1 MSAGDTPKWH
11 RYLRFWRSNVT
22 ADVDAELAFHV
33 EARTQELCD
42 AGVDRTAARGR
53 AIAEFGDVE
62 RTRQT
67 LRAMDERH
75 LTRVR
80 RADVVADLLRDVRI
94 AARGLRRS
102 PALVAVVSLTFALGI
117 GVTTAIYSLVDA
129 FLFRPLPGAH
139 GAELVALGRTDADI
153 PLPHVLSFPD
163 FRDYRADTATF
174 ASLMAFT
181 SRVATLDNARG
192 ADRLWIDEG
201 TANYFSTLGLRP
213 LLGRTFLPG
222 DDDGVLAHPNV
233 VLTYKAWQAHFAGD
247 SSLIGRVIRIND
259 HPMTVIGVTPP
270 EFHGVLS
277 VLDVDGVVCVN
288 QLWPASPKVLED
300 RRAFNMNVV
309 GRLRPGVSLD
319 RARRAVALEAK
330 RLERAY
336 PTTNKNV
343 GVVLVEER
351 YSRPSISV
359 SSMMPALAAIFMTL
373 VILVLAVACA
383 NVASLLLSRVVG
395 RSRELAIRTAI
406 GASQWRIVRQV
417 MVECGLL
424 ALLGGLGAVAVA
436 AVAIRA
442 IASIHIAT
450 DLPIRW
456 GVELDAR
463 VLGFT
468 AVVTLLAAV
477 ATGLAPGL
485 AARKRNL
492 SGLLRSSAGNA
503 GVRSQ
508 QRLRSALVAGQIAVS
523 VVVLVCAGLFVRSSS
538 TMSRMPLGFRTDHL
552 LLVST
557 DLPAQ
562 RYDSAQG
569 RALYRELVRRVE
581 SLPGVRSVGLTRF
594 LPFGFDRDNLSVVP
608 IASAVQVPANGFSY
622 FTNVVTARYFDALGI
637 PLLQGRD
644 FTDRD
649 DMRAPR
655 VAIVNDAFA
664 RALWPGQPAV
674 GKQFH
679 IDGGSGPVLEIVGVV
694 RGMQD
699 LIPGETP
706 KPYVFVPFDQSY
718 RGEMTLVVHAPGN
731 PLSLAPAIRSA
742 VAALDTSL
750 PLFDVRT
757 MDEHLRNGQA
767 FLFTRIGTAFASVF
781 GLLALVLAMIGV
793 YGVVSYAVAQRTR
806 EIGVR
811 VALGATL
818 PGILGLVVRH
828 GLRLA
833 WSGVAVGIVVSFAV
847 TGVLASILY
856 GVKPHDPLV
865 LGGVAALLTAI
876 AIVASFAPAR
886 RATRIDPITALR
898 GE

>member
-11 RYLRFWRSNVT
+11 RYLRFWRSNVG

-33 EARTQELCD
+33 DARAQELREAGMD
-42 AGVDRTAARGR
+42 AAAARAR

-75 LTRVR
+75 LTQAR
-80 RADVVADLLRDVRI
+80 RADIVTDLLRDVRV
-94 AARGLRRS
+94 AVRGLRRS

-129 FLFRPLPGAH
+129 FLFRPLPGAY
-139 GAELVALGRTDADI
+139 GSELVALGRTDADI
-153 PLPHVLSFPD
+153 PLPHVLTYPD
-163 FRDYRADTATF
+163 FREYRADTATF

-181 SRVATLDNARG
+181 SRVATLDNGRG

-222 DDDGVLAHPNV
+222 EDDGVLAHPNL
-233 VLTYKAWQAHFAGD
+233 VLTYKSWQAHFGGD
-247 SSLIGRVIRIND
+247 SSVIGRVVRIND

-270 EFHGVLS
+270 EFHGVLP
-277 VLDVDGVVCVN
+277 LIDIDGVAALN
-288 QLWPASPKVLED
+288 QLWPATPQMLED
-300 RRAFNMNVV
+300 RRAFSMNVV
-309 GRLRPGVSLD
+309 GRLRSGVS
-319 RARRAVALEAK
+319 REQARRAVVLEGK

-343 GVVLVEER
+343 GVVLVDER

-359 SSMMPALAAIFMTL
+359 SRVTPALAAIFMTL

-395 RSRELAIRTAI
+395 RHRELAIRAAI

-424 ALLGGLGAVAVA
+424 AILGGIGAVAVA

-463 VLGFT
+463 VLAFT
-468 AVVTLLAAV
+468 AVVTLLAAI
-477 ATGLAPGL
+477 ATGIGPGL
-485 AARKRNL
+485 AARRRNL

-503 GVRSQ
+503 GVRSH
-508 QRLRSALVAGQIAVS
+508 QRLRSVLVAGQIAVS

-538 TMSRMPLGFRTDHL
+538 TISRMPLGFRTDHL

-557 DLPAQ
+557 NLPTQ
-562 RYDSAQG
+562 RYDSTRG
-569 RALYRELVRRVE
+569 RAVYEELARRVAAM
-581 SLPGVRSVGLTRF
+581 PGVRSVGLTRF
-594 LPFGFDRDNLSVVP
+594 LPFGFERDNLSVVP
-608 IASAVQVPANGFSY
+608 IASAVQTPANGFSY
-622 FTNVVTARYFDALGI
+622 FTDVVAARYFDALGI
-637 PLLQGRD
+637 PLLEGRD
-644 FTDRD
+644 FTERD
-649 DMRAPR
+649 DAGAPR

-664 RALWPGQPAV
+664 RAFWPKQPAV
-674 GKQFH
+674 GKRFH
-679 IDGGSGPVLEIVGVV
+679 VDGGNGPTLEIVGVV

-699 LIPGETP
+699 LLPGETP
-706 KPYVFVPFDQSY
+706 KPYVFLPLRQAY
-718 RGEMTLVVHAPGN
+718 REEMTLLVHTSGN
-731 PLSLAPAIRSA
+731 PLSLAPQIRSA
-742 VAALDTSL
+742 VTALDPSL
-750 PLFDVRT
+750 PLFDIRT

-767 FLFTRIGTAFASVF
+767 LLFTRIGAAFASVF

-793 YGVVSYAVAQRTR
+793 YGVVSYVVAQRTR

-833 WSGVAVGIVVSFAV
+833 WSGVAVGVVGSFAV

-856 GVKPHDPLV
+856 GVKPHDPVV
-865 LGGVAALLTAI
+865 LGGVAGLLTTI
-876 AIVASFAPAR
+876 AILACFAPAR

-898 GE
+898 AE

>member
-1 MSAGDTPKWH
+1 MSAGDTPKGH
-11 RYLRFWRSNVT
+11 RYLRFWRANVA
-22 ADVDAELAFHV
+22 ADVDDELAFHV
-33 EARTQELCD
+33 DARTQELRE
-42 AGVDRTAARGR
+42 AGVDAAAARAR
-53 AIAEFGDVE
+53 ALAEFGDVE
-62 RTRQT
+62 RTRVT
-67 LRAMDERH
+67 LRAMDEQH
-75 LTRVR
+75 LTHER
-80 RADVVADLLRDVRI
+80 RTDIAADLLRDVRV
-94 AARGLRRS
+94 AVRGLRRS
-102 PALVAVVSLTFALGI
+102 PGLVAVVSLTFALGI

-129 FLFRPLPGAH
+129 FLFRPLPGAY
-139 GAELVALGRTDADI
+139 GKELVALGRIDAEI

-181 SRVATLDNARG
+181 SRIATLDNGRG

-201 TANYFSTLGLRP
+201 TANYFSTIGLRP

-222 DDDGVLAHPNV
+222 DDDGVLGHPNL
-233 VLTYKAWQAHFAGD
+233 VLTYKAWQRRFGGD
-247 SSLIGRVIRIND
+247 SSVIGRVVRIND
-259 HPMTVIGVTPP
+259 HPMTVIGVMPA
-270 EFHGVLS
+270 EFHGVLP
-277 VLDVDGVVCVN
+277 VLDVDGVVCLN
-288 QLWPASPKVLED
+288 QLWPASPQVLED
-300 RRAFNMNVV
+300 RRVFGMNII

-319 RARRAVALEAK
+319 RARRAVTLEAQ

-343 GVVLVEER
+343 GVMLVDER

-359 SSMMPALAAIFMTL
+359 SRITPALAAVFMTL
-373 VILVLAVACA
+373 VVLVLAVACA

-395 RSRELAIRTAI
+395 RGRELAIRAAI

-417 MVECGLL
+417 MVECALL
-424 ALLGGLGAVAVA
+424 ALLGGLGAIVVA

-456 GVELDAR
+456 GVELDGR

-468 AVVTLLAAV
+468 AVVTLLAGI

-503 GVRSQ
+503 GVRSH
-508 QRLRSALVAGQIAVS
+508 QRLRSLLVGGQIAVS

-538 TMSRMPLGFRTDHL
+538 TISRMTLGFRTDHL

-557 DLPAQ
+557 NLPTQ
-562 RYDSAQG
+562 RYDSTRG
-569 RALYRELVRRVE
+569 RATYAELVRRVAT
-581 SLPGVRSVGLTRF
+581 LPGVRSVGLTRF
-594 LPFGFDRDNLSVVP
+594 LPFGFERDNLSVVP
-608 IASAVQVPANGFSY
+608 IASAARVPANGFSY
-622 FTNVVTARYFDALGI
+622 FDNVIAAGYFDALGI
-637 PLLQGRD
+637 PLLEGRG

-649 DMRAPR
+649 SARAPR

-664 RALWPGQPAV
+664 RAFWPGQPAV

-679 IDGGSGPVLEIVGVV
+679 IDGGTGPVLEIIGVV

-706 KPYVFVPFDQSY
+706 KPYVFLPFDQSY
-718 RGEMTLVVHAPGN
+718 REEMTLLVQTSGD
-731 PLSLAPAIRSA
+731 PLPLASAIRST
-742 VAALDTSL
+742 VASLDASL

-757 MDEHLRNGQA
+757 MNEHLRNGQGM
-767 FLFTRIGTAFASVF
+767 LFTRIGTAFASVF

-793 YGVVSYAVAQRTR
+793 YGVVSYAVTQRTR

-818 PGILGLVVRH
+818 PGILGLVVKH

-876 AIVASFAPAR
+876 AIVACFAPAR

-898 GE
+898 AE